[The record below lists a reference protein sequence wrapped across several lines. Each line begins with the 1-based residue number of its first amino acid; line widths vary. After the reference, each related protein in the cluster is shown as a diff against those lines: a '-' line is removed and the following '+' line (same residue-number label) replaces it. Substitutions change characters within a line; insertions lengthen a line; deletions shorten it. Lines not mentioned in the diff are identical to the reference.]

1 MEMCTILKENSSEIL
16 LYISGTFLRSYESK
30 YTFKKEK
37 ILSEFHYIFSKSISY
52 QKMLSLVHEKNY
64 YVPRNFN
71 VSISISF
78 QKVLFFYPCASNVI
92 YPLKTRKM
100 RGKRNLWN
108 SHFCKSQSHI
118 RSLEISYKDV
128 Y

>member
-1 MEMCTILKENSSEIL
+1 MCTILKENSSEIL

-100 RGKRNLWN
+100 RGKRNL
-108 SHFCKSQSHI
+108 
-118 RSLEISYKDV
+118 
-128 Y
+128 